1 MEIRCLKSASRLLDR
16 NCVTEEGVNK
26 RGLDLF
32 KEVLWV
38 FVGHRATEVPTVKV
52 GGQTKILP
60 LGPAWLVLPHVICL

>member
-38 FVGHRATEVPTVKV
+38 FVGQRVAELPSVKV
-52 GGQTKILP
+52 RGNK
-60 LGPAWLVLPHVICL
+60 